1 MHSLNTSS
9 FSSKYNNLPEKKMG
23 TQKSYKKKTKNR
35 KMKKQVDM
43 NKKVVRQII
52 NLKTSENM
60 PIRLSIQYS

>member
-1 MHSLNTSS
+1 
-9 FSSKYNNLPEKKMG
+9 MG

>member
-1 MHSLNTSS
+1 
-9 FSSKYNNLPEKKMG
+9 MG

-60 PIRLSIQYS
+60 PIRLSIQYSQYVSQTPSGS